1 MSRILLVDPDTRTR
15 VRTMALLT
23 QAGYECHGVSNGTL
37 AIAYLSQQR
46 VDLVLSELDLP
57 LLQGRTFIQ
66 RASQRFAMPIIALVP
81 CSARD
86 QRIQAYH
93 FGADVCLEKTNDHDE
108 LLACVYAILRR
119 VSIEQQRKHLIS
131 EDDQFNLRL
140 KRLPL
145 TSTETELLNY
155 LFNRSGKAVSKLELQ
170 QRVLQR
176 EYSPFDRNLD
186 VHISNI
192 RKKMVKTGIN
202 AALIKTVRGVG
213 YCFEVPL

>member
-1 MSRILLVDPDTRTR
+1 MSRILLVDPDARASAH
-15 VRTMALLT
+15 TMAVLT
-23 QAGYECHGVSNGTL
+23 QAGYECHAVNTGAQ

-46 VDLVLSELDLP
+46 VDLVLSELNLP
-57 LLQGRTFIQ
+57 LLQGRAFIQ

-81 CSARD
+81 CLELE

-93 FGADVCLEKTNDHDE
+93 FGADICLEKTNDHDE
-108 LLACVYAILRR
+108 LLACIYAILRR

-131 EDDQFNLRL
+131 GDEQFNVRL

-145 TSTETELLNY
+145 TSTETDLLNY
-155 LFNRSGKAVSKLELQ
+155 LFHRSGKAVSKLELQ

-213 YCFEVPL
+213 YCFEAPL